1 MNNKIVFIC
10 PFDLNWKRGTPY
22 RAKTIIKR
30 ISERFEVLVLS
41 MGDFDE
47 NNVNLNIYV
56 PKYLPFK
63 TFFLWLSIIKTLFS
77 QKKQPIAIHC
87 FTTTAVLPALIYKF
101 LFNKKTKIIFEMH
114 GISEFELHNTNFI
127 RRLFYT
133 LLDKIGCKFSD
144 EIIVMSYP
152 MKEFVVSHYGAVYD
166 KVHVMWGPINLD
178 IIPYKKPKIKEK
190 FIVGYGGNDSF
201 WQGFDIILKAAEL
214 LEKYKD
220 IQFNIIGVPKNKYS
234 DKKNIKFLGKVD
246 DLRYFIEIADCDIL
260 LSTRIGEP
268 VANLQYPQKLSA
280 YLAVGRPVIATDVND
295 VRIIIE
301 KAMCGTVIEP
311 GNAELLAQSI
321 LYYFSLYKKQ
331 PQKLIEQGENA
342 RKFAEKNLSDRV
354 IGERLSR
361 IYLGIKND

>member
-1 MNNKIVFIC
+1 MKYKIVFIC

-41 MGDFDE
+41 AGEFDK
-47 NNVNLNIYV
+47 NNVNLNIYM

-63 TFFLWLSIIKTLFS
+63 TLFLWISIIKTLFS

-101 LFNKKTKIIFEMH
+101 ILNKKAKIVFEMH
-114 GISEFELHNTNFI
+114 GISEFELHNSKFI

-152 MKEFVVSHYGAVYD
+152 MKEFVVSHYGAVRD

-178 IIPYKKPKIKEK
+178 IIPYKNPKIKEK

-214 LEKYKD
+214 LEKYED
-220 IQFNIIGVPKNKYS
+220 IQFNIIGVPKNKYP
-234 DKKNIKFLGKVD
+234 DKKNVKFIGKVD
-246 DLRYFIEIADCDIL
+246 DLRYFTEITNCDVLI
-260 LSTRIGEP
+260 SARIGES

-280 YLAVGRPVIATDVND
+280 YLAAGRPVIATDVND
-295 VRIIIE
+295 VRMIIE
-301 KAMCGTVIEP
+301 KAMCGTVIQP
-311 GNAELLAQSI
+311 GDAESLAKSI
-321 LYYFSLYKKQ
+321 LDYFSLYKKQ
-331 PQKLIEQGENA
+331 PEELIKQGKNA
-342 RKFAEKNLSDRV
+342 RKFAEKYLSDRV
-354 IGERLSR
+354 IGEKLSR
-361 IYLGIKND
+361 IYLED